1 MAHSSATGVPRCLHP
16 YPHLMFKHLN
26 KDFPASIVVFLVA
39 LPLCLGIAL
48 ASGAPPLAGL
58 IAGILGGLLVAP
70 ISGSAVGVSGPAA
83 GLAVIVLNG
92 INSLPSYETFLL
104 AVVIGG
110 VVQLVLGALK
120 AGVIGLYFP
129 SSVIQG
135 MLSAIG
141 IIIFLK
147 QIPHALGYDA
157 DTEGDLEFMQADG
170 ENTFSELAV
179 MMDNITPTAVLISM
193 LGLAIL
199 ILWERPFMKKLK
211 LTTILPGSLAAVL
224 AGVGIHLATLGS
236 GLTADQ
242 LVQLP
247 VIGQGDYPTI
257 ASIFR
262 FPDFSAIGNAA
273 VWTLGVTI
281 AIVASL
287 ETLLCVEATDKL
299 DPHKRVTPTNRELI
313 AQGVGNTVSGLI
325 GGLPITQVIVR
336 SSANIQTGNETKMSA
351 ILHGAWLAILFLL
364 VPEVLNLIPLSSLA
378 AVLLVVGYKLAKPE
392 TFMKIYKRGG
402 RQFVPF
408 VITVLAIVFT
418 DLLVGIGIG
427 LAVSVVSILL
437 DHYQR
442 PFVGFR
448 YEEGEGDKAGT
459 WHLQLSED
467 VTFLHKAGL
476 RQALSRVQ
484 PGGHVVLDASK
495 TLRMDVDVRDII
507 EDFQSRAAEDD
518 ISLEILSPE
527 DADVTWVLKDFNKQA
542 V

>member
-1 MAHSSATGVPRCLHP
+1 
-16 YPHLMFKHLN
+16 MFKHLN
-26 KDFPASIVVFLVA
+26 KDLPASIVVFLVA

-58 IAGILGGLLVAP
+58 IAGILGGLVVAP

-92 INSLPSYETFLL
+92 INSLPTYETFLL

-110 VVQLVLGALK
+110 LVQLALGALK

-129 SSVIQG
+129 FSVIQG

-147 QIPHALGYDA
+147 QIPHAFGYDA
-157 DTEGDLEFMQADG
+157 DPEGDLEFMQPDG
-170 ENTFSELAV
+170 QNTFSELAV

-224 AGVGIHLATLGS
+224 VGVGIHLATLGS
-236 GLTADQ
+236 GLGAEQ

-247 VIGQGDYPTI
+247 VIGEGDYPTFS
-257 ASIFR
+257 SIFR
-262 FPDFSAIGNAA
+262 FPDFSALGNSA
-273 VWTLGVTI
+273 VWMLGITI

-351 ILHGAWLAILFLL
+351 ILHGAWLAILFML

-378 AVLLVVGYKLAKPE
+378 AVLLVVGYKLAKPA
-392 TFMKIYKRGG
+392 TFLKIYKRGG

-408 VITVLAIVFT
+408 VVTVLAIVFT

-427 LAVSVVSILL
+427 LAVSIVSILL

-448 YEEGEGDKAGT
+448 YEEGKSGEAGT

-476 RQALSRVQ
+476 RQALSKVE

-518 ISLEILSPE
+518 ISLEIKSPD
-527 DADVTWVLKDFNKQA
+527 DAEVTWILSDFNKQVA
-542 V
+542 